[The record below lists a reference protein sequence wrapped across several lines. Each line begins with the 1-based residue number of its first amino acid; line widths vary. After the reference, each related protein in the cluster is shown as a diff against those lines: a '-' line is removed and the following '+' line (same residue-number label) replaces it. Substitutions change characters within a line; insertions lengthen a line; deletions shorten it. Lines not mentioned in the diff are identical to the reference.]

1 MLGQVFQRVVLL
13 HSVKNIVEG
22 HIGADE
28 LPACGAVRIVVNP
41 SDIFHFRIDVEFI
54 HVVRY
59 FVLRF
64 ILDFGYRRLY
74 LAENICGRNGLL
86 FVDDF
91 PDTVI

>member
-1 MLGQVFQRVVLL
+1 MLGQVFQRIVLL

-22 HIGADE
+22 HISADE

-41 SDIFHFRIDVEFI
+41 SDIFHFGIDVEFI

-64 ILDFGYRRLY
+64 ILDFRYRRLY

>member
-1 MLGQVFQRVVLL
+1 MFGQVFQRVVLL
-13 HSVKNIVEG
+13 HSVINIVEG

-28 LPACGAVRIVVNP
+28 LTACGAVKIVADP
-41 SDIFHFRIDVEFI
+41 CDIFHFGIDVEFI

-64 ILDFGYRRLY
+64 IFDFRYRRLY